1 MQLLRLQRE
10 VSDLAGELEATK
22 LAGPRIETAL
32 REAKRRIEE
41 RQLGFRAEAQ
51 RELNAVQA
59 EAAALHEVITAEA
72 DRVSRTEVRSPVRG
86 TVKRLLV
93 NTVGGVIQPGA
104 DLIEIVPLED
114 NLLVEAKVRPAD
126 IAFLHP
132 GQPAMVKVTAYDFA
146 IYGGLDAVV
155 EDISAD
161 TITDEHGESFYRVRV
176 RTHDNALYKAGEP
189 LPIIPGMTT
198 QVDILTGEKTVLDYL
213 LKPILRAK
221 ERALA
226 RALGRAASIVAAWLS
241 RIPGRPRRRC
251 AWGRRA
257 RRAAQHAR
265 EREDGQKS
273 GAGQPRLKPVLVVRH
288 VDHDRPLGCRRARGL
303 PAPARSP
310 RDWR

>member
-1 MQLLRLQRE
+1 M
-10 VSDLAGELEATK
+10 
-22 LAGPRIETAL
+22 PRIETAL

-86 TVKRLLV
+86 TIKRLLV

-104 DLIEIVPLED
+104 DLVEIVPLED
-114 NLLVEAKVRPAD
+114 TLLVEAKVRPAD

-132 GQPAMVKVTAYDFA
+132 GQPAMVKVTAYDFS
-146 IYGGLDAVV
+146 IYGGLDGVV

-176 RTHDNALYKAGEP
+176 RTRRQRAVQGRRAPADHPRHDHPGRHPDRQEDGAG
-189 LPIIPGMTT
+189 LPAQADPARQGAR
-198 QVDILTGEKTVLDYL
+198 
-213 LKPILRAK
+213 P
-221 ERALA
+221 A
-226 RALGRAASIVAAWLS
+226 RALDRDWSCRCTAIPRHRAFS
-241 RIPGRPRRRC
+241 RIPGPPRRRC

-257 RRAAQHAR
+257 TARRAACA
-265 EREDGQKS
+265 
-273 GAGQPRLKPVLVVRH
+273 
-288 VDHDRPLGCRRARGL
+288 
-303 PAPARSP
+303 
-310 RDWR
+310 